1 MASGLYQEQMK
12 QGIMG
17 QFSEFMKNP
26 MQFLLS
32 KRVNIPS
39 QYANDPQAAVN
50 YLISSGQMD
59 QATFERLRSQATQM
73 GIKL

>member
-12 QGIMG
+12 QGIMS
-17 QFSEFMKNP
+17 QFNEFMKNP

-59 QATFERLRSQATQM
+59 QATFERLRGQATQM

>member
-17 QFSEFMKNP
+17 QFNEFMKNP

-32 KRVNIPS
+32 KRINVPS

-50 YLISSGQMD
+50 YLVQTGQMN
-59 QATFERLRSQATQM
+59 QNTYQQFMNQVQQM
-73 GIKL
+73 GVKL

>member
-17 QFSEFMKNP
+17 QFSDFMKNP

-32 KRVNIPS
+32 KRINVPS

-50 YLISSGQMD
+50 YLVQTGQMNQNTYQQFMN
-59 QATFERLRSQATQM
+59 QAQQM
-73 GIKL
+73 GVKL